1 MKKISLLFIALL
13 AFLSLLAQNVQLKPP
28 TISVASNQQSI
39 ISTQGISSTSAFL
52 VADLVSQLT
61 PKDKLREK
69 YAFTTIDD
77 EPYVSAFIILAE
89 GVTPNALMQYGVKLT
104 QAQAKQYT
112 AQIPLR
118 QFVALA
124 QSGLCSWLDAGIKSS
139 PRNDLARTATNVNQ
153 VYNGTGTGLTQA
165 YKGNGVVVGI
175 IDGGFEYGH
184 PTFYD
189 STETTYRVKRVWDQ
203 NATTGPH
210 PTGYSYGK
218 ELTTQSAI
226 LAAEYSQN
234 DNSHGTHVAGIAAG
248 SGGINARQYRGMAP
262 EADIVLVATT
272 MSSTSI
278 YDGITYIQNYAAS
291 VNKPC
296 VINMSIGSH
305 VGPHDGTSSFDR
317 QCDNFTQLHP
327 NGLLLV
333 GAAGN
338 EGNDNLHIS
347 KTFSSSDTLLYT
359 ILDWDGSSFNH
370 DAVDFWGSPNT
381 TFGIEVGIVNASGA
395 FEDASSLYLSSSNTT
410 QNFTLTDNDGEST
423 SFTVYA
429 SSTNAF
435 NNRPNITLVL
445 NSSNQTSNNQRIC
458 IIVYSNTT
466 NTVHGW
472 CNQGTFINGGFSI
485 VVAGNSNYSVGE
497 IGGVGNSM
505 ITVGAYTTRN
515 SWQALDGNWY
525 SASYSTVNDIA
536 NFSSLGPTLDNRC
549 KPDITAPGQYICSSS
564 NRYDPNYTYSTSPY
578 GAYSVT
584 YSGHTEYYF
593 MMQGTSMATPVAT
606 GILALW
612 LQYDPSLSIAT
623 AKQLLRSS
631 AITDSYTGTIPS
643 NGSNTWGHGK
653 INALGGFNHSTT
665 TYTITTASSNPAHG
679 SVSGGGSYPAGFT
692 ATLTALPN
700 AGYAFDHWQDGNTSN
715 PRNITVNSDATYTA
729 TFITS
734 SDTSC
739 TINSFP
745 YTMGF
750 ETSDNVSCW
759 TINDSDG
766 DGNNWELADTSF
778 RIHSGIRGITSA
790 SYDNNSGPLTPD
802 NWLISPLVTLP
813 AGCNAT
819 LSWWDIGQDA
829 NYAAEHYSVYI
840 STTGNSPSDFNT
852 QLFTGNSASTWTQRT
867 ANLSSYA
874 GQSFY
879 LAFRHHG
886 VTDMFRLNLDD
897 ISITATTTPT
907 YTITATS
914 NNTAMG
920 TVTGGGTYPAGTSV
934 TLTATANNGYVF
946 DHWQD
951 GNTNNPRTITV
962 TANAT
967 YTAYFVQETVDC
979 TITHFPWHE
988 GFENGADYWQIYDH
1002 DGDGYCWS
1010 TLNNAEHAHS
1020 GNNSV
1025 YSITYIDN
1033 TDLHADDYLI
1043 TPKLAIPSS
1052 GVYQLKFYAKSY
1064 NENFLDD
1071 LRVRLCVGEYT
1082 TTSSFNI
1089 DLLTRTSVPASY
1101 TLYTIDLSSYAGRE
1115 VYIVFEHVDNDGV
1128 ALIIDDISIEAA
1140 TTYTITATSANNQM
1154 GSVSGGGTYVAGST
1168 ATLTAT
1174 PKQGYRF
1181 VRWQDGT
1188 TTNPRIITVTANAT
1202 YTAYFEALPPQSIDQ
1217 TENASPVISV
1227 NSNVIT
1233 ITGAQGMPVRIYDM
1247 SGRIWSD
1254 GIAGESSEYSMPAA
1268 GVYMVRLGDAPAQK
1282 VVIL

>member
-485 VVAGNSNYSVGE
+485 VVDGNSNYSVGE

-631 AITDSYTGTIPS
+631 AITDSYTGTIPA

-700 AGYAFDHWQDGNTSN
+700 AGYAFDHWQDGNS
-715 PRNITVNSDATYTA
+715 
-729 TFITS
+729 
-734 SDTSC
+734 
-739 TINSFP
+739 
-745 YTMGF
+745 
-750 ETSDNVSCW
+750 
-759 TINDSDG
+759 
-766 DGNNWELADTSF
+766 
-778 RIHSGIRGITSA
+778 
-790 SYDNNSGPLTPD
+790 
-802 NWLISPLVTLP
+802 
-813 AGCNAT
+813 
-819 LSWWDIGQDA
+819 
-829 NYAAEHYSVYI
+829 
-840 STTGNSPSDFNT
+840 
-852 QLFTGNSASTWTQRT
+852 
-867 ANLSSYA
+867 
-874 GQSFY
+874 
-879 LAFRHHG
+879 
-886 VTDMFRLNLDD
+886 
-897 ISITATTTPT
+897 
-907 YTITATS
+907 
-914 NNTAMG
+914 
-920 TVTGGGTYPAGTSV
+920 
-934 TLTATANNGYVF
+934 
-946 DHWQD
+946 
-951 GNTNNPRTITV
+951 NNPRTISV

-988 GFENGADYWQIYDH
+988 GFENGADCWQIYDH

-1101 TLYTIDLSSYAGRE
+1101 TLYTIDLSSYDGRE

-1181 VRWQDGT
+1181 VRWQDGN